1 METDKLMAALQVQ
14 EKEAQ
19 VPIEWKPCVTG
30 EEDVF
35 TKALQQRPIN
45 KSTVEELKQVLKLI
59 MIKVGIRANN
69 LPNDVEKEVLIEH
82 IITNYGNHTPME
94 IKLAFDMAVSGK
106 LDDLDNKGN
115 VIDLETNC
123 YENFSCLYFS
133 KIMNSYRRWARQT
146 YNQLKKDYPKM
157 LAEKFTLDDE
167 EKAEWIMEWKQ
178 KGDDIILE
186 LIPLVFYD
194 WLSDKGVLKI
204 TGKQKWEY
212 TERATSQIKAE
223 LFNETQVAKTNN
235 DAYIAYSKFMNME
248 KDGFTGEFK
257 GRILNRAKRL
267 IIYDYLKDKIE

>member
-1 METDKLMAALQVQ
+1 MDTEKLMAALQVQ
-14 EKEAQ
+14 TKEEQ
-19 VPIEWKPCVTG
+19 VPIEWKPCVSG

-35 TKALQQRPIN
+35 TKALQQRTIN
-45 KSTVEELKQVLKLI
+45 KSTVDELKQVLKLV

-146 YNQLKKDYPKM
+146 YNQLKDYPKM
-157 LAEKFTLDDE
+157 LAEKFTLEDE

-178 KGDDIILE
+178 KGTDIILE
-186 LIPLVFYD
+186 LIPLIFYD
-194 WLSDKGVLKI
+194 WLSDKSVLKL

-212 TERATSQIKAE
+212 TERATQQIKAE
-223 LFNETQVAKTNN
+223 LFNETQIAKTTN
-235 DAYIAYSKFMNME
+235 DAYIAYSKFLNME

-267 IIYDYLKDKIE
+267 IIYDYLTDKIS